1 MEHRCSKRNPFQHS
15 IVVDSPGLG
24 LTSTNSGDISLGGM
38 FLHAEGVNFP
48 LDAPVFVAFDIPAGT
63 HHSDFGLEAMVVRK
77 ATSGVGLMFLE
88 METGIR
94 RALQSALY
102 GTPTFSPVLGEIQ

>member
-1 MEHRCSKRNPFQHS
+1 MEHRCSKRKPIQHNV
-15 IVVDSPGLG
+15 VVDSPGLG
-24 LTSTNSGDISLGGM
+24 LTSADIGDISVGGM
-38 FLHAEGVNFP
+38 FVQTDGLNFP

-63 HHSDFGLEAMVVRK
+63 DHDDFGLEAMVVRRT
-77 ATSGVGLMFLE
+77 TSGVGLMFLE

-102 GTPTFSPVLGEIQ
+102 GMPTFSPA